1 MINEPPISSSLTVS
15 GEADPRRKV
24 TGLAAWPKPWANFF
38 MQAWRQLVYLLN
50 APVITVTSAYQAV
63 LTDSVILINGN
74 VTVTLPTAAQAK
86 DKRITAKAINAGA
99 GTRTVSG
106 NGSNIDGA
114 ATWTTTTQ
122 YVSADFVSNG
132 TQWYVV

>member
-1 MINEPPISSSLTVS
+1 MINEPPITSSLPVGDDVARWT
-15 GEADPRRKV
+15 A
-24 TGLAAWPKPWANFF
+24 PWASWFS
-38 MQAWRQLVYLLN
+38 QAWQQLVYLLN
-50 APVITVTSAYQAV
+50 APVRTVTSAYQVV

-74 VTVTLPTAAQAK
+74 ITVTLPTAAK
-86 DKRITAKAINAGA
+86 GKNKIITCKAINAGG

-122 YVSADFVSNG
+122 YTAVRLASDG
-132 TQWYVV
+132 TQWWTV

>member
-1 MINEPPISSSLTVS
+1 MARWTPPW
-15 GEADPRRKV
+15 
-24 TGLAAWPKPWANFF
+24 AAWFT
-38 MQAWRQLVYLLN
+38 QAWQQLAYLLN
-50 APVITVTSAYQAV
+50 APVRTVTAAYQAV

-74 VTVTLPTAAQAK
+74 ITVTLPTAAKAQG
-86 DKRITAKAINAGA
+86 KRITVKAINAGG

-122 YVSADFVSNG
+122 YVAQDFVSNG
-132 TQWYVV
+132 TQWWAI

>member
-1 MINEPPISSSLTVS
+1 MINEPPTSSSLPVDNDVARWT
-15 GEADPRRKV
+15 P
-24 TGLAAWPKPWANFF
+24 PWASW
-38 MQAWRQLVYLLN
+38 MTQVWTQLVYLLN
-50 APVITVTSAYQAV
+50 APVVTVTAAYQAL

-74 VTVTLPTAAQAK
+74 VTVTLPTAAKAAGK
-86 DKRITAKAINAGA
+86 LITCKAINAGV

-122 YVSADFVSNG
+122 YAAVRLASNG
-132 TQWYVV
+132 VQWWTV

>member
-1 MINEPPISSSLTVS
+1 MESALTVIPDRGIAS
-15 GEADPRRKV
+15 
-24 TGLAAWPKPWANFF
+24 WPAPWRNW
-38 MQAWRQLVYLLN
+38 MSQAWQQLAYLLV
-50 APVITVTSAYQAV
+50 APVRTVTAAYQVV

-74 VTVTLPTAAQAK
+74 ITVTLPTAAKAQ
-86 DKRITAKAINAGA
+86 DKRITVKAINAGG

-122 YVSADFVSNG
+122 YVSIDLVSNG
-132 TQWYVV
+132 TQWWTV